1 LPPISKPRLRALG
14 KSGSFAGIV
23 EHLEVVADRL
33 EDDAR
38 LRNPWPRSSQPRGCW
53 AAAMSGMRHGG
64 H

>member
-23 EHLEVVADRL
+23 EHPEVVADRL

-38 LRNPWPRSSQPRGCW
+38 LRNPWPRSSQPQRCPEC
-53 AAAMSGMRHGG
+53 AMAVIS
-64 H
+64 